1 MFGPGDSTFGPGDV
15 RFFDRLAPLYDF
27 VMPGAD
33 PEVLA
38 DALGVATGPVR
49 RVIDVGGGSGRAAAL
64 PAGLDADGPVVV
76 DASAGMLARARERGF
91 GAVRGDAARLPVH
104 SNAVDAAVIVDA
116 LHHFP
121 DVSGTL
127 AELRRTIRPGGVVV
141 IREFDPSH
149 PLGRVLAVGERAIGM
164 DSAFVTPAALRDAL
178 EATGFETAVPDD
190 GFMYTVVGRVPDS
203 EDASR

>member
-1 MFGPGDSTFGPGDV
+1 MFGPGDV
-15 RFFDRLAPLYDF
+15 RFFDRLAPLYDL

-33 PEVLA
+33 PDVLA
-38 DALGVATGPVR
+38 DALDVATGPVR
-49 RVIDVGGGSGRAAAL
+49 RVIDVGGGSGRASAAL

-76 DASAGMLARARERGF
+76 DASAGMLARARGRGF

-127 AELRRTIRPGGVVV
+127 EELHRAIRPGGVVV

-149 PLGRVLAVGERAIGM
+149 PLGRVLALGERAIGM
-164 DSAFVTPAALRDAL
+164 DSAFVTPDDLRDAL
-178 EATGFETAVPDD
+178 EAAGFETTVPDR
-190 GFMYTVVGRVPDS
+190 GFMYTVVGRVPDT
-203 EDASR
+203 DDPAR